1 MSRIS
6 PQTLCWE
13 IRVSIVNIISSV
25 QYWNIHLVISY
36 RYHGIITNYILTPK
50 YPDNSGVDAGHEEK
64 REKVEEEDLDTS
76 VSKVCRVAPSWDT
89 RGKIP
94 EDVFN
99 NTGKVVPIV
108 EKGDS
113 RQDDSFW
120 QAEEDGGGP
129 DEDEDEDNS
138 CLGVHKGGEGLADSW
153 NKNFVQIIIIF
164 SLVII
169 CMAHNMTKYI
179 FKIKM

>member
-1 MSRIS
+1 M
-6 PQTLCWE
+6 
-13 IRVSIVNIISSV
+13 
-25 QYWNIHLVISY
+25 ISY

-138 CLGVHKGGEGLADSW
+138 SLGVHKGGEGLADSW
-153 NKNFVQIIIIF
+153 NKDFCSFHIQKFSTQYF
-164 SLVII
+164 SLNRIRI
-169 CMAHNMTKYI
+169 GLSDLQFISRKNSEKYI
-179 FKIKM
+179 PNSLFLLLPQWKNLFK